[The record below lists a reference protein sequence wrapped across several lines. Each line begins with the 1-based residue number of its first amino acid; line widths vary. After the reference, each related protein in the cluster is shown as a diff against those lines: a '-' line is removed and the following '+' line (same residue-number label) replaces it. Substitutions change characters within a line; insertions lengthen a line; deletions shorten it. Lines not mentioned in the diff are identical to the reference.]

1 MSKIESG
8 LSDKE
13 VIESRRKY
21 GSNVLTHKKKNTFF
35 SLLIESLND
44 PIIKI
49 LLIALVIKIVFLFKD
64 SNVYETVGIV
74 IAIFLSSF
82 ISTISEY
89 GSEKAFEKLE
99 SEASKIR
106 CNVKRNNKLVSI
118 NIEDIVV
125 GDIVHLSNGDKIPA
139 DGILISGNISV
150 DESSLTGETK
160 EKNKNIN
167 DILYKG
173 SIVVNNSGILKVT
186 QVGDKTFYGG
196 IASEIQEYA
205 PESPL
210 KIRLRGLAKVISKI
224 GYIGSFLTFLSY
236 LINVIVIKN
245 NFDINRIINFV
256 SNPSILMPHILYALT
271 MAVTIIV
278 VAVPEGL
285 PMMITLV
292 LSSNMKRMLKS
303 NVLVR
308 KLVGIETAGSLN
320 ILFTDKTGTLT
331 EGKLNA
337 VGYMNYDGSFYENI
351 NNIFNKDL
359 KELIS
364 ISLYY
369 NNESIIEGTNIIGG
383 NSTDKAVIEYVK
395 DYKNIYD
402 VIKKEHF
409 DSKIKYSSVITSFDK
424 NKTFIKG
431 AYEVL
436 VSKCKY
442 YYDSDN
448 NRKVLND
455 KSNLMGRI
463 DNDAKKGIRI
473 LALVIKEN
481 NEYSLL
487 GFMYLKDKVRKE
499 AIEGIKLVKSAG
511 IQTIMITGDSENT
524 ARGVAEELNMIDSN
538 SVVLTSEELNKMSD
552 EEVKMIIPR
561 LRVVAR
567 SLPKDKSR
575 LVTLSQEL
583 GLTVGMTGDGVNDAP
598 ALKKSNVGFA
608 MGSGTE
614 VAKEVSDI
622 IILDDNFLSISN
634 AILFGRTV
642 FKSIRKFIIFQL
654 TINFCAMS
662 LSIIGPYF
670 GILSPITVVQML
682 WVNMVMD
689 TLAALAFSYEP
700 PLIEYME
707 ETPKKK
713 DEAIINK
720 HMLIQ
725 IIFDSMYCTIL
736 CLLFL
741 KNPIITSLFRIG
753 SNNKYL
759 MTAFFGLFIF
769 LAIFNLFNARTSRIN
784 ILANILKN
792 KVFIFIILLISI
804 VQIILIYFGGEIFRT
819 TGLTFIE
826 FNIVIFLSFTVIPID
841 IIRKII
847 LKIKGIK
854 TII

>member
-13 VIESRRKY
+13 VIDSRKKY
-21 GSNVLTHKKKNTFF
+21 GSNILTHKKKNTFF

-99 SEASKIR
+99 SESSKIK
-106 CNVKRNNKLVSI
+106 CKVKRNNKLSET

-125 GDIVHLSNGDKIPA
+125 GDIVHLSSGDKVPA
-139 DGILISGNISV
+139 DGILISGSISV

-160 EKNKNIN
+160 EKNKNIE
-167 DILYKG
+167 DTLYKG
-173 SIVVNNSGILKVT
+173 SIVVNNSGVIKVT

-210 KIRLRGLAKVISKI
+210 KLRLRGLAKVISKI
-224 GYIGSFLTFLSY
+224 GYIGSFLTFISY
-236 LINVIVIKN
+236 LINVIIIKN
-245 NFDINRIINFV
+245 NFNMNRIINFI
-256 SNPSILMPHILYALT
+256 SNPSIIMPHILYALT

-331 EGKLNA
+331 EGKLKCI
-337 VGYMNYDGSFYENI
+337 GYMNYDGSYYENI
-351 NNIFNKDL
+351 NSILNNKL
-359 KELIS
+359 KELIN
-364 ISLYY
+364 ISLYF
-369 NNESIIEGTNIIGG
+369 NNESIIEGNNIIGG
-383 NSTDKAVIEYVK
+383 NSTDKAIIEYVK
-395 DYKNIYD
+395 YYKSFYN
-402 VIKKEHF
+402 VIHKEHF
-409 DSKIKYSSVITSFDK
+409 DSKIKYSSVITSYDK

-431 AYEVL
+431 AYETL
-436 VSKCKY
+436 VNKCKY

-448 NRKVLND
+448 NKKVLND
-455 KSNLMGRI
+455 KIDLMSRI
-463 DNDAKKGIRI
+463 DMDAKKGIRI
-473 LALVIKEN
+473 LALVIKED

-499 AIEGIKLVKSAG
+499 AIEGIKLVKNAG

-524 ARGVAEELNMIDSN
+524 ARGIAEELNMIDSN
-538 SVVLTSEELNKMSD
+538 SVILTSEELNKMSD

-654 TINFCAMS
+654 TVNFCAVS

-707 ETPKKK
+707 ELPKKK
-713 DEAIINK
+713 DEPIINK
-720 HMLIQ
+720 HMYVQ
-725 IIFDSMYCTIL
+725 ILFDSMYCTIL

-741 KNPIITSLFRIG
+741 KSPITISLFRIG

-804 VQIILIYFGGEIFRT
+804 VQVVLIYFGGEIFRT

-826 FNIVIFLSFTVIPID
+826 FNIVIFLSFTVIPFD
-841 IIRKII
+841 IIRKVI
-847 LKIKGIK
+847 LKLKGIK

>member
-13 VIESRRKY
+13 VIESRRVF
-21 GSNVLTHKKKNTFF
+21 GSNILTHKKKNSFF

-64 SNVYETVGIV
+64 SNVYETIGIV
-74 IAIFLSSF
+74 VAIFLSSF

-331 EGKLNA
+331 EGKLN
-337 VGYMNYDGSFYENI
+337 VIGYMNYDGSFYENI
-351 NNIFNKDL
+351 NNILNKDL
-359 KELIS
+359 KELIN

-409 DSKIKYSSVITSFDK
+409 NSKIKYSSVITSFDK
-424 NKTFIKG
+424 NKEFIKG

-448 NRKVLND
+448 NKKVLND
-455 KSNLMGRI
+455 KLNLMGRI

-473 LALVIKEN
+473 LAMVIKEN

-487 GFMYLKDKVRKE
+487 GFMYLKDKVRIE

-524 ARGVAEELNMIDSN
+524 ARGIAEELNMIDSN
-538 SVVLTSEELNKMSD
+538 SIILTSEELNKMSN
-552 EEVKMIIPR
+552 EEVKNIIPR
-561 LRVVAR
+561 LKVVAR

-654 TINFCAMS
+654 TVNFCAVFI
-662 LSIIGPYF
+662 SIIGPYF

-707 ETPKKK
+707 ELPKKK
-713 DEAIINK
+713 DEPIINK
-720 HMLIQ
+720 HMYIQ
-725 IIFDSMYCTIL
+725 IIFDSIYCTTL

-741 KNPIITSLFRIG
+741 KSRVITNLFRIG

-826 FNIVIFLSFTVIPID
+826 FNIVIFLSFTVIPFD
-841 IIRKII
+841 ILRKII